1 MRGLTDSNMLQGLGP
16 HLTPKLMLD
25 FINAGGN
32 ILLTL
37 SPSSP
42 TPTALVSLLLE
53 LDIHLPAD
61 RSSIVVD
68 HFNHD
73 TISAAEK
80 HDVILV
86 PRPDSIRPDVKN
98 FFRGNGKAGEAIAFP
113 RGVGQS
119 LGNTSPLLTPLLRA
133 PRSAYVYNSQEDV
146 DAAEEPF
153 AAGQQLSLITTMQAR
168 NSARF
173 TVVGS
178 AEMLEDAWF
187 DAKVQRSAGM
197 TGAPAGKDIKT
208 SNQAFATEVTGWTF
222 KEIGVLKTNDIE
234 HHLNEAGFQNIS
246 NPKIY
251 RVKNDV
257 VSVAVNYLVHKANS
271 STRHTQSNFPST
283 PGTNG
288 FHLPPQKVTFFSLS
302 SLCFRHSTVCH

>member
-1 MRGLTDSNMLQGLGP
+1 LFTLGERSYDHLLILPTKSKGTIAQGTGSGYYSNLLVGLGP
-16 HLTPKLMLD
+16 HLTPKLILD

-37 SPSSP
+37 SPSNP

-61 RSSIVVD
+61 RTSIVVD

-73 TISAAEK
+73 IISAAET
-80 HDVILV
+80 HDVLLL
-86 PRPDSIRPDVKN
+86 PRPDAIRPDVKN
-98 FFRGNGKAGEAIAFP
+98 FFKGDGKTGEVIAFP

-119 LGNTSPLLTPLLRA
+119 LGNASPLLSPLLRA
-133 PRSAYVYNSQEDV
+133 PRSAYVYNSQEDA
-146 DAAEEPF
+146 DAAEEQF

-187 DAKVQRSAGM
+187 DAKVKRSAGLNSV
-197 TGAPAGKDIKT
+197 PAGKEVKT

-222 KEIGVLKTNDIE
+222 KEIGVLKTVNIE
-234 HHLNEAGFQNIS
+234 HHLNEAGSQNIS

-257 VSVAVNYLVHKANS
+257 VSRY
-271 STRHTQSNFPST
+271 
-283 PGTNG
+283 
-288 FHLPPQKVTFFSLS
+288 
-302 SLCFRHSTVCH
+302 